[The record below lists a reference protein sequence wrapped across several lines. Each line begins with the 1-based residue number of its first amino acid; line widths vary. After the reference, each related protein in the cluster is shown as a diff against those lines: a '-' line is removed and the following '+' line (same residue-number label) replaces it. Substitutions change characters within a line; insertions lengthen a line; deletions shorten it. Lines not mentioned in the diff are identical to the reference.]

1 VDEATGHKWHK
12 GVWRAIVGPK
22 AVPAEIAAQYETLLK
37 KVYDSAEFQEF
48 MTKRGFD
55 VTWMDSVRFAAFL
68 KEDDAEIG
76 KILKELG
83 LAK

>member
-1 VDEATGHKWHK
+1 
-12 GVWRAIVGPK
+12 
-22 AVPAEIAAQYETLLK
+22 
-37 KVYDSAEFQEF
+37 

-55 VTWMDSVRFAAFL
+55 VTWMDSVKFAAFL